1 MISGSR
7 VLALVPAR
15 RGSKGLPLKN
25 IRLLLGKPLLA
36 WPILA
41 ALESSYV
48 DRVVL
53 STDSSE
59 FAQIGREAGAD
70 VPFMRPAELAADASP
85 SIDFILHAIDTLAAV
100 GDCYDYVVLM
110 EPTSPLTE
118 TRDIDLAIE
127 TLIAHLPVADSIV
140 GVSAL
145 VGAHPAF
152 AVRIDESGLLR
163 PFTVAQF
170 ASLPRRQDVE
180 PLFALDGSLYISS
193 VAALR
198 REKGFCHR
206 RTLPYVTP
214 RYKAF
219 EIDDLVDFICVE
231 ALLSHRD
238 LIEEQAR
245 KPAPVT
251 NKLVE

>member
-1 MISGSR
+1 MISGRR

-15 RGSKGLPLKN
+15 HGSKGLPLKN
-25 IRLLLGKPLLA
+25 VRPLLGRPLLV
-36 WPILA
+36 WPIEA
-41 ALESSYV
+41 ALKSRYV

-53 STDSSE
+53 TTDSVE
-59 FAQIGREAGAD
+59 FAQVGREAGAD
-70 VPFMRPAELAADASP
+70 VPFLRPPELAVDTSP
-85 SIDFILHAIDTLAAV
+85 SIEFILHAIEALEAS
-100 GDCYDYVVLM
+100 GDCYDYLVLL

-118 TRDIDLAIE
+118 TRDIDLAID
-127 TLIAHLPVADSIV
+127 TLVAHTLTADSIV

-152 AVRIDESGLLR
+152 AVRIEQSGLLR
-163 PFTVAQF
+163 PFAVSQF

-180 PLFALDGSLYISS
+180 PLYALDGSLYVSS

-198 REKGFCHR
+198 REKGFCHG

-214 RYKAF
+214 RYKSF

-231 ALLSHRD
+231 ALLSHRA
-238 LIEEQAR
+238 LIEDQASQSDSR
-245 KPAPVT
+245 IET
-251 NKLVE
+251 